1 MVLPV
6 DKIPPQ
12 SIEAEQSVLGSMIIE
27 KEAIFTAMEL
37 LREDDFYRTA
47 HRKIFEAIMALSERG
62 EPVDLVTL
70 ADELQRRH
78 ALEEAGGTAYL
89 SALAGAV
96 PTAANVQYYA
106 LIVREKS
113 LLRSLIHAATKIITE
128 CYEGPPDV

>member
-27 KEAIFTAMEL
+27 KKQFL
-37 LREDDFYRTA
+37 PPWSCSGKDFYGPLTGRSL
-47 HRKIFEAIMALSERG
+47 RRSWLCQKR

-78 ALEEAGGTAYL
+78 ALEEAGE
-89 SALAGAV
+89 
-96 PTAANVQYYA
+96 Q
-106 LIVREKS
+106 LI
-113 LLRSLIHAATKIITE
+113 
-128 CYEGPPDV
+128 